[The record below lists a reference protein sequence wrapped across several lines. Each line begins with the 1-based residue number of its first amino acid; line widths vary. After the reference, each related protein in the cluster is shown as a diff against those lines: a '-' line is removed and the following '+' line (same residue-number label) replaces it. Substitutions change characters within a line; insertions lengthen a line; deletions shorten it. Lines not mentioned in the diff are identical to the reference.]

1 MEKLLLLSLIILFFY
16 VSGRM
21 EGYWKLKNTANHWLS
36 IVQTL
41 MLIAILC
48 ISSQLV
54 FLEWYNLLAIPF
66 LRKVPFDYGYA
77 TGAKS
82 KTLIG
87 TTSWDD
93 ILINK
98 LKDKVGKRFPI
109 DVFVLFLILVTG
121 LSLFLL

>member
-36 IVQTL
+36 IVQTVLL
-41 MLIAILC
+41 MTILYL
-48 ISSQLV
+48 SNHLV

-66 LRKVPFDYGYA
+66 LRKVPFDYGYLN
-77 TGAKS
+77 GSKS
-82 KTLIG
+82 KTLLG

-93 ILINK
+93 IIINK
-98 LKDKVGKRFPI
+98 LKDKFGKHFPI
-109 DVFVLFLILVTG
+109 DVFIIFLIFIIG
-121 LSLFLL
+121 LSLLFI